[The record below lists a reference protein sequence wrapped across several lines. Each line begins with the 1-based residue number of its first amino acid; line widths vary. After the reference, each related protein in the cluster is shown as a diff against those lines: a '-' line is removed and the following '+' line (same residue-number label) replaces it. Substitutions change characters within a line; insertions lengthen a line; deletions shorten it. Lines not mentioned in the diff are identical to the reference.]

1 MKVVYAKQPFPS
13 EWSSAIFLAGPTP
26 RSNEVPSWR
35 PEALRLLEEMG
46 YPGVVLVPEVSDGE
60 WKSGADAY
68 LSQVEWEKQGLEI
81 SDVHVFWVPRDMDLM
96 PALTTNVEFGR
107 YVTSGKVVLGAPEW
121 AKSVRYLAW
130 MQNDVN
136 GEGMHPTLESTLRAA
151 LSRIENLMQVPVERP
166 ARDAD
171 ALVPGIDN
179 AYAPV
184 MRRGGEREVPLHIW
198 STRSFQAWYQGQTAA
213 GNRLD
218 GATLLW
224 HFKPPKM
231 KVPFAWVLRV
241 NMWVAAEGRHK
252 TNEYVFARADIS
264 NVLLYESFVPTR
276 KDDITGQ
283 QLLDT
288 LLSTEVVLI
297 REFRSPA
304 RTPDG
309 FIREL
314 TGGSSH
320 KPSENPLQVASAEV
334 HEETGLIVNPS
345 RFVPHGSRQL
355 AGTLSA
361 HHAHLYSAELTGSE
375 MAQAK
380 ALARAGDAH
389 GVVEDTERTYIEVT
403 TFGKILTRADTDWS
417 TVGMVTAVLLSRN

>member
-1 MKVVYAKQPFPS
+1 MHTVFANEVPPD
-13 EWSSAIFLAGPTP
+13 EWTSSIFLVGPTP
-26 RSNEVPSWR
+26 RDSETPSWR
-35 PEALRLLEEMG
+35 PEALTLLQRLG
-46 YPGVVLVPEVSDGE
+46 YKGVVFVPEPRDGIWNTE
-60 WKSGADAY
+60 GYDQQIHWERRY
-68 LSQVEWEKQGLEI
+68 L
-81 SDVHVFWVPRDMDLM
+81 DVVDVILAWVPRQVPRMSGF
-96 PALTTNVEFGR
+96 TTNVELGL
-107 YVTSGKVVLGAPEW
+107 YATSGKIVLGAPEW
-121 AKSVRYLAW
+121 ATQVRYLAW
-130 MQNDVN
+130 MMADTDGGV
-136 GEGMHPTLESTLRAA
+136 MHPTLEATLRAA
-151 LSRIENLMQVPVERP
+151 LYRIETLMQVPIERP

-171 ALVPGIDN
+171 ALVPGID
-179 AYAPV
+179 APV

-198 STRSFQAWYQGQTAA
+198 STRSFQAWYQGQTTA

-252 TNEYVFARADIS
+252 KNEFVFARADIS
-264 NVLLYESFVPTR
+264 NVLLYESFVPTC

-283 QLLDT
+283 QLFDT

-309 FIREL
+309 FVREL

-334 HEETGLIVNPS
+334 HEETGLIVNPD

-389 GVVEDTERTYIEVT
+389 GVVEDTERTYVEVT
-403 TFGKILTRADTDWS
+403 TFEKILTRADTDWS